1 MTRGR
6 ARRPVARR
14 HGPRH
19 RARPETGGGGARRGG
34 AGRRGGG
41 GGRRPET
48 GAGDAQRVRRDVA
61 GVALLPCTRELLQ
74 AETRSNDGGRHVLPR
89 TRELLQF
96 KLESRY
102 RGGDGGCLD
111 ASKVLKSLTFDLA

>member
-14 HGPRH
+14 PAPRPV
-19 RARPETGGGGARRGG
+19 ARPA
-34 AGRRGGG
+34 
-41 GGRRPET
+41 T
-48 GAGDAQRVRRDVA
+48 GAGDAHRVRRDVA

>member
-14 HGPRH
+14 HVPRH
-19 RARPETGGGGARRGG
+19 VA
-34 AGRRGGG
+34 
-41 GGRRPET
+41 RPET

-74 AETRSNDGGRHVLPR
+74 AETRS
-89 TRELLQF
+89 
-96 KLESRY
+96 
-102 RGGDGGCLD
+102 
-111 ASKVLKSLTFDLA
+111 